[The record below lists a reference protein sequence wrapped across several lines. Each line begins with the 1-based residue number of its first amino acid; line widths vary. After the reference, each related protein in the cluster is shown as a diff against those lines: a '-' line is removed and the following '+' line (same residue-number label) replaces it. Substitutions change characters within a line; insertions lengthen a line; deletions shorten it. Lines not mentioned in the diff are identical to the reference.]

1 MKIYYWT
8 PYMEQVGTIKATINS
23 AIALSR
29 MGHEVKLYK
38 PYREWEGYEEVLKEN
53 HIDII
58 DFHLSEKLP
67 DLSSEGVGYRI
78 SMLKISFFAFG
89 LLKKNYE
96 TDKPDVIIS
105 SLLGYLPL
113 LVREHAQFQPK
124 IVCSIQ
130 GKPKYHS
137 VRKVLWNWLYAKADK
152 IITLTESTK
161 NDMQEKLKLP
171 REKYMVLANPVIDA
185 SMDALQEEQ
194 ITDKFYETDEKIILG
209 VGRLTRQK
217 DFKTLMKAFS
227 KVKERVPS
235 RLVILG
241 EGEDRKALEDYA
253 GELGIEKETFLPGF
267 VKNPYKYIAK
277 ADVFVLSSLW
287 EDPGHVLM
295 EAAYLKTPIVSTR
308 CPHGPEEF
316 LSYGK
321 AGELCDVGNDEEM
334 AECICSVL
342 QEKDKAA
349 LQQKVDLAYEN
360 SLQYHMT
367 VHGKKLEEM
376 IEALVES

>member
-38 PYREWEGYEEVLKEN
+38 PYREWEGYEELLKEN

-67 DLSSEGVGYRI
+67 NLSSEGVGYRI
-78 SMLKISFFAFG
+78 SMLKISFYAFG
-89 LLKKNYE
+89 LLKKSYE
-96 TDKPDVIIS
+96 KDKPDVIIS

-113 LVREHAQFQPK
+113 LVREHAKFRPK

-137 VRKVLWNWLYAKADK
+137 VRKILWNWLYAKADK
-152 IITLTESTK
+152 IITLTESTRH
-161 NDMQEKLKLP
+161 DMLEKLKLSKD
-171 REKYMVLANPVIDA
+171 KYMVLANPVIDS
-185 SMDALQEEQ
+185 SMDTLQEEK
-194 ITDKFYETDEKIILG
+194 ITDDFYKTEDKIILG

-227 KVKERVPS
+227 IVRDKMS
-235 RLVILG
+235 CRLVILG
-241 EGEDRKALEDYA
+241 EGEDRKELETYA
-253 GELGIEKETFLPGF
+253 RELGIERDTFLPGF

-321 AGELCDVGNDEEM
+321 AGELCEVGDAEGM
-334 AECICSVL
+334 AEHIYNVL
-342 QEKDKAA
+342 QAADKTA
-349 LQQKVDLAYEN
+349 LQQKINLAYEN

-376 IEALVES
+376 IETLVK

>member
-38 PYREWEGYEEVLKEN
+38 PYREWEGYEELLKEN
-53 HIDII
+53 HIEII

-67 DLSSEGVGYRI
+67 NLSSEGVGYRI
-78 SMLKISFFAFG
+78 SMLKISFYAFG
-89 LLKKNYE
+89 LLKKSYE
-96 TDKPDVIIS
+96 KDKPDVIIS

-113 LVREHAQFQPK
+113 LVREHAKFQPK

-137 VRKVLWNWLYAKADK
+137 VRKILWNWLYAKADK
-152 IITLTESTK
+152 IITLTESTRH
-161 NDMQEKLKLP
+161 DMLEKLKLP
-171 REKYMVLANPVIDA
+171 KDKYMVLANPVIDS
-185 SMDALQEEQ
+185 SMHTLQEEK
-194 ITDKFYETDEKIILG
+194 ITDDFYATEDKIILG

-227 KVKERVPS
+227 IVRDKMPC

-241 EGEDRKALEDYA
+241 EGEDRKELETYA
-253 GELGIEKETFLPGF
+253 RELGIERDTFLPGF

-321 AGELCDVGNDEEM
+321 AGELCEVGDAEEM
-334 AECICSVL
+334 AEHIYKVL
-342 QEKDKAA
+342 QAADTTA
-349 LQQKVDLAYEN
+349 LQQKINLAYEN

-376 IEALVES
+376 IETLVK

>member
-38 PYREWEGYEEVLKEN
+38 PYREWEGYEELLKEN

-67 DLSSEGVGYRI
+67 NLSSEGVGYRI
-78 SMLKISFFAFG
+78 SMLKISFYAFG
-89 LLKKNYE
+89 LLKKSYE
-96 TDKPDVIIS
+96 KDKPDVIIS

-113 LVREHAQFQPK
+113 LVREHAKFQPK

-137 VRKVLWNWLYAKADK
+137 VRKILWNWLYAKADK
-152 IITLTESTK
+152 IITLTESTRH
-161 NDMQEKLKLP
+161 DMLEKLKLSKD
-171 REKYMVLANPVIDA
+171 KYMVLANPVIDS
-185 SMDALQEEQ
+185 SMDTLQEEK
-194 ITDKFYETDEKIILG
+194 ITDDFYKTEDKIILG

-227 KVKERVPS
+227 IVRDKMS
-235 RLVILG
+235 CRLVILG
-241 EGEDRKALEDYA
+241 EGEDRKELETYA
-253 GELGIEKETFLPGF
+253 RELGIERDTFLPGF

-321 AGELCDVGNDEEM
+321 AGELCEVGDAEGM
-334 AECICSVL
+334 AEHIYNVL
-342 QEKDKAA
+342 QAADKTA
-349 LQQKVDLAYEN
+349 LQQKINLAYEN

-376 IEALVES
+376 IETLVK

>member
-38 PYREWEGYEEVLKEN
+38 PYREWEGYEELLKEN

-67 DLSSEGVGYRI
+67 NLSSEGVGYRI
-78 SMLKISFFAFG
+78 SMLKISFYAFG
-89 LLKKNYE
+89 LLKKSYE
-96 TDKPDVIIS
+96 KDKPDVIIS

-113 LVREHAQFQPK
+113 LVREHAKFQPK

-137 VRKVLWNWLYAKADK
+137 VRKILWNWLYAKADK
-152 IITLTESTK
+152 IITLTESTRH
-161 NDMQEKLKLP
+161 DMLEKLKLSKD
-171 REKYMVLANPVIDA
+171 KYMVLANPVIDS
-185 SMDALQEEQ
+185 SMDTLQEEK
-194 ITDKFYETDEKIILG
+194 ITDDFYKTEDKIILG

-227 KVKERVPS
+227 IVRDKMS
-235 RLVILG
+235 CRLVILG
-241 EGEDRKALEDYA
+241 EGEDRKELETYA
-253 GELGIEKETFLPGF
+253 RELGIERDTFFPGF

-321 AGELCDVGNDEEM
+321 AGELCEVGDAEGM
-334 AECICSVL
+334 AEHIYNVL
-342 QEKDKAA
+342 QAADKTA
-349 LQQKVDLAYEN
+349 LQQKINLAYEN

-376 IEALVES
+376 IETLVK

>member
-38 PYREWEGYEEVLKEN
+38 PYREWEGYEELLKEN

-67 DLSSEGVGYRI
+67 NLSSEGVGYRI
-78 SMLKISFFAFG
+78 SMLKISFYAFG
-89 LLKKNYE
+89 LLKKSYE
-96 TDKPDVIIS
+96 KDKPDVIIS

-113 LVREHAQFQPK
+113 LVREHAKFQPK

-137 VRKVLWNWLYAKADK
+137 VRKILWNWLYAKADK
-152 IITLTESTK
+152 IITLTESTRH
-161 NDMQEKLKLP
+161 DMLEKLKLSKD
-171 REKYMVLANPVIDA
+171 KYMVLANPVIDS
-185 SMDALQEEQ
+185 SMDTLQEEK
-194 ITDKFYETDEKIILG
+194 ITDDFYKTEDKIILG

-227 KVKERVPS
+227 IVRDKMS
-235 RLVILG
+235 CRLVILG
-241 EGEDRKALEDYA
+241 EGEDRKELETYA
-253 GELGIEKETFLPGF
+253 RELGIERDTFLPGF

-321 AGELCDVGNDEEM
+321 AGELCEVGDAEGM
-334 AECICSVL
+334 AEHIYNVL
-342 QEKDKAA
+342 QAADKTAV
-349 LQQKVDLAYEN
+349 QQKINLAYEN

-376 IEALVES
+376 IETLVK

>member
-38 PYREWEGYEEVLKEN
+38 PYREWEGYEELLKEN

-67 DLSSEGVGYRI
+67 NLSSEGVGYRI
-78 SMLKISFFAFG
+78 SMLKISFYAFG
-89 LLKKNYE
+89 LLKKSYE
-96 TDKPDVIIS
+96 KDKPDVIIS

-113 LVREHAQFQPK
+113 LVREHAKFQPK

-137 VRKVLWNWLYAKADK
+137 VRKILWNWLYAKADK
-152 IITLTESTK
+152 IITLTESTRH
-161 NDMQEKLKLP
+161 DMLEKLKLSKD
-171 REKYMVLANPVIDA
+171 KYMVLANPVIDS
-185 SMDALQEEQ
+185 SMDTLQEEK
-194 ITDKFYETDEKIILG
+194 ITDDFYKTEDKIILG

-227 KVKERVPS
+227 IVRDKMS
-235 RLVILG
+235 CRLVILG
-241 EGEDRKALEDYA
+241 EGEDRKELETYA
-253 GELGIEKETFLPGF
+253 RELGIERDTFLPGF

-321 AGELCDVGNDEEM
+321 AGELCEVGDAEGM
-334 AECICSVL
+334 AEHIYNVL
-342 QEKDKAA
+342 QAADKTAV
-349 LQQKVDLAYEN
+349 QQKIDLAYEN

-376 IEALVES
+376 IETLVK

>member
-38 PYREWEGYEEVLKEN
+38 PYREWEGYEELLKEN

-67 DLSSEGVGYRI
+67 NLSSEGVGYRI
-78 SMLKISFFAFG
+78 SMLKISFYAFG
-89 LLKKNYE
+89 LLKKSYE
-96 TDKPDVIIS
+96 KDKPDVIIS

-113 LVREHAQFQPK
+113 LVREHAKFQPK

-137 VRKVLWNWLYAKADK
+137 VRKILWNWLYAKADK
-152 IITLTESTK
+152 IITLTESTRH
-161 NDMQEKLKLP
+161 DMLEKLKLP
-171 REKYMVLANPVIDA
+171 KDKYMVLANPVIDS
-185 SMDALQEEQ
+185 SMDTLQEEK
-194 ITDKFYETDEKIILG
+194 ITDDFYKTEDKIILG

-227 KVKERVPS
+227 IARDKMS
-235 RLVILG
+235 CRLVILG
-241 EGEDRKALEDYA
+241 EGEDRKELQDYA
-253 GELGIEKETFLPGF
+253 RELGIERDTFLPGF

-321 AGELCDVGNDEEM
+321 AGELCEVGDAEEM
-334 AECICSVL
+334 AEHIYKVL
-342 QEKDKAA
+342 QAADTTA
-349 LQQKVDLAYEN
+349 LQQKINLAYEN

-376 IEALVES
+376 IETLVK